1 MTCNR
6 LPNHRT
12 PYSGSAGR
20 LLNSINNPSKD
31 ATNATI
37 TSVNR
42 PALVDINDAS
52 GLVVVDDDDDD
63 DDEVVVGV
71 DCRTLVPEAAMQG
84 YYNSMPP

>member
-1 MTCNR
+1 
-6 LPNHRT
+6 
-12 PYSGSAGR
+12 
-20 LLNSINNPSKD
+20 LNSINNPSKD

-52 GLVVVDDDDDD
+52 GLVVVDDDD
-63 DDEVVVGV
+63 EVVVGV